1 MRGRPPK
8 PTKILELS
16 GAYAKNPQRRRA
28 RAAIE
33 LKVDGELGGPPQ
45 IWIDKAAHSQ
55 ESLELLGI
63 WYELVEQAPAGILT
77 SADRLFVELACRLMY
92 KVRFRKSTAGDYAQ
106 LNRYL
111 EQIRLT
117 PSGRARGAGSGS
129 GQAIPQR
136 AVSESRW
143 SQCSA

>member
-8 PTKILELS
+8 PTKVLELS
-16 GAYAKNPQRRRA
+16 GAFAKNPQRKRLRA
-28 RAAIE
+28 WE
-33 LKVDGELGGPPQ
+33 VMPDGELGAPPQ
-45 IWIDKAAHSQ
+45 IWIDKASHSQ
-55 ESLELLGI
+55 ESLELLCI

-92 KVRFRKSTAGDYAQ
+92 KIRFRKSTAGDYAQ

-117 PSGRARGAGSGS
+117 PVGRARASGGDSSPARKPASGS
-129 GQAIPQR
+129 GGWGEL
-136 AVSESRW
+136 VG
-143 SQCSA
+143 